1 MITSYNFT
9 KKDEVNSVSAT
20 PLQKFKDE
28 VLTLKGAAITE
39 RADQETGEMK
49 KVAIL
54 VTDEHGTL
62 TSISGT
68 VINGLDLIIDYMTDM
83 EEEAAQNGVQ
93 VKVKS
98 NRSNA
103 GREFLTL
110 ELL

>member
-1 MITSYNFT
+1 MIKSYNFT

-20 PLQKFKDE
+20 PLQKFKEE
-28 VLTLKGAAITE
+28 VLTVKGAAVTE

-54 VTDEHGTL
+54 VTEEHGTL

-68 VINGLDLIIDYMTDM
+68 VLNGIDLIIDYMEEVQTD
-83 EEEAAQNGVQ
+83 VQ